1 MSHPTAVH
9 ADDAIPDG
17 EPPVGA
23 HLVTRRH
30 GYLHHGIYVGD
41 GNVIHYAGWSRHLS
55 GGAVEVVTLDGFRAG
70 FELAVIRH
78 ARAVRRNRG
87 RAPRGI
93 APRRMPLPA
102 SHEQLRTLLPVVPVR
117 CRAQRSGHVVP
128 AQSGARRC
136 GRRHAGRVRPGCTVA
151 SGGGRA
157 RMPARVSGL
166 ASAAV
171 PSCCR
176 SLRSPNLP
184 VSAATWRDRSDC
196 EDSTASSHPCPR
208 RRPRRPVR
216 GPRRHR
222 TAGDRMH
229 SREKPGATA

>member
-78 ARAVRRNRG
+78 ARAPYDG
-87 RAPRGI
+87 TEA
-93 APRRMPLPA
+93 
-102 SHEQLRTLLPVVPVR
+102 
-117 CRAQRSGHVVP
+117 
-128 AQSGARRC
+128 ARRAASRLGEC
-136 GRRHAGRVRPGCTVA
+136 RYRLLTNNCEHFCLWCLFGVGRSDQVTSCLRNPVHGVAVVVMLVACVLVARWHPAAAGRECPLGY
-151 SGGGRA
+151 
-157 RMPARVSGL
+157 PA
-166 ASAAV
+166 
-171 PSCCR
+171 
-176 SLRSPNLP
+176 
-184 VSAATWRDRSDC
+184 
-196 EDSTASSHPCPR
+196 
-208 RRPRRPVR
+208 
-216 GPRRHR
+216 
-222 TAGDRMH
+222 
-229 SREKPGATA
+229 